1 MCLLTFNEVAK
12 PGLVANQDDRARK
25 VVFWWAALKCGSRSP
40 LAAKLQRRQ
49 THKQLVWKVQQEQLF
64 VATHWVGGW
73 VQPDRRCCNCSVCN
87 NEEQEPGEG
96 PRDCGSTGSNTFF
109 PTWRSRGSSL
119 AKLYSSAF
127 HTPGPCLTVNTM
139 LVSRLEDVF
148 CCCKGYTSKLL
159 FTWGLPICKN
169 LSRVLLK
176 KMRPKIRYWLQIG
189 AFKTCSIHD
198 KFLDYNF
205 KTLIWLDEADYWQK
219 D

>member
-64 VATHWVGGW
+64 VAKHWAGGW

-87 NEEQEPGEG
+87 NEAAAEEQEPGEG

-109 PTWRSRGSSL
+109 QPEGPEAAPSL
-119 AKLYSSAF
+119 NFTVLHFTPLAPAWQLILCWLVDWKMFFVVAKVTHQNYFS
-127 HTPGPCLTVNTM
+127 
-139 LVSRLEDVF
+139 LEDYLF
-148 CCCKGYTSKLL
+148 AKIYRGYYSKRCVQKYD
-159 FTWGLPICKN
+159 I
-169 LSRVLLK
+169 
-176 KMRPKIRYWLQIG
+176 
-189 AFKTCSIHD
+189 
-198 KFLDYNF
+198 DYR
-205 KTLIWLDEADYWQK
+205 
-219 D
+219 